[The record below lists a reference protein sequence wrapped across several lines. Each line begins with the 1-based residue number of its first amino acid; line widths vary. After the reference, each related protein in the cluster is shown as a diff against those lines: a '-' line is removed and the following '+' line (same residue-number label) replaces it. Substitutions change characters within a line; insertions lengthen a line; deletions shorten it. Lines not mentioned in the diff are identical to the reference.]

1 MTPVAFEPLLAYHQP
16 TTAHRTSAPGT
27 FSVHTKGH
35 SMTEFAGRTI
45 LVTGAAG
52 DIGGATVKHLVAA
65 GATVLASGR
74 TEDALAAIVAETG
87 ATPVAFD
94 LESEDE
100 IRAGIE
106 GRDLYGVVNC
116 GGWGGEIATPMDTD
130 IDVFDRVMRVNAR
143 GSLLVTKYASREMI
157 RVGAGGVIVNVSS
170 QAGLVALP
178 GHISYGSS
186 KAALD
191 NITRVSALELG
202 GHGIRVNS
210 VNPTVV
216 MSPMSAWYWGRE
228 EIEKPFLEAMPLHR
242 WATVDEIAAP
252 IVFLLSDGA
261 SMISGVSLPIDGG
274 FTAR

>member
-1 MTPVAFEPLLAYHQP
+1 MTDFH
-16 TTAHRTSAPGT
+16 
-27 FSVHTKGH
+27 
-35 SMTEFAGRTI
+35 GRTI

-52 DIGGATVKHLVAA
+52 GIGGETVRQLVAA
-65 GATVLASGR
+65 GADVLASAR
-74 TEDALAAIVAETG
+74 TEDGLHEIVAETG
-87 ATPVAFD
+87 CRALPFD
-94 LESEDE
+94 LESEE
-100 IRAGIE
+100 SIRAAIE
-106 GRDLYGVVNC
+106 GVDLYGVVNC

-130 IDVFDRVMRVNAR
+130 INVFDRVMRINAR

-157 RVGAGGVIVNVSS
+157 RVGKGGAIVNVSS
-170 QAGLVALP
+170 QASLVALE

-202 GHGIRVNS
+202 GYGIRVNS

-216 MSPMSAWYWGRE
+216 MTPMSAWYWGRP
-228 EIEKPFLEAMPLHR
+228 EIEGPFIEAMPLHR
-242 WATVDEIAAP
+242 WATEAEIAAP

-274 FTAR
+274 YTAR